1 MSRLLAVVSAKH
13 SPGATTTAAALA
25 TAATDDGPALL
36 VEADPAGG
44 DLAARHR
51 LSLDPSLVS
60 LAAAGRHRAELDASL
75 DDHCQPL
82 PAGPAVLLA
91 PTSPSQTNAALRS
104 LCPQLFDTL
113 TRRAGTVVVDG
124 GRWPAD
130 GAATPLIEAADTILL
145 VARPNLEG
153 VEHVRARLGAVA
165 DPALRRRI
173 AVVLVGDRPYPPDEV
188 AGVVAVEVAGVIALD
203 GRGVRALEDGAT
215 GAALR
220 RSALIRSART
230 VLGNVSHLGHHRTEV
245 AP

>member
-1 MSRLLAVVSAKH
+1 MSRFLAVVSAKH

-25 TAATDDGPALL
+25 TAATDDGPVLL

-60 LAAAGRHRAELDASL
+60 LAAAGRHRVDLDASV
-75 DDHCQPL
+75 DGHCQPL
-82 PAGPAVLLA
+82 PAGPTVLLA
-91 PTSPSQTNAALRS
+91 PASPSQTTAALRS
-104 LCPQLFDTL
+104 LGPHLVDAL
-113 TRRAGTVVVDG
+113 MRRGGTVVVDG

-130 GAATPLIEAADTILL
+130 GAATPLIEAADAILL
-145 VARPNLEG
+145 VARPSLEG
-153 VEHVRARLGAVA
+153 IEHVRARLETVA
-165 DPALRRRI
+165 DPTVRRRI

-188 AGVVAVEVAGVIALD
+188 AAVVPVEVAGVIAVD
-203 GRGVRALEDGAT
+203 GRGVRALENGAT

-230 VLGNVSHLGHHRTEV
+230 VLGNVTRLAPHRSEV